1 RPDGGAASGAERDTV
16 AAVQGLVI
24 VVVLFALF
32 WLLLI
37 RPQRRRQA
45 QQNALIQ
52 NVEVGDE
59 IVTAGGLFGHVKGV
73 ADDELLVEIAPGTSV
88 RIARRAV
95 ASIVGPE
102 DEEEDEE
109 LEAGEEPEHEAAAE
123 ETPR

>member
-1 RPDGGAASGAERDTV
+1 MPA
-16 AAVQGLVI
+16 LII

-32 WLLLI
+32 WLLMV

-45 QQNALIQ
+45 EQSALIQ
-52 NVEVGDE
+52 SIEVGDE
-59 IVTAGGLFGHVKGV
+59 IVTAGGLFGHVKSV

-95 ASIVGPE
+95 AGVVGPE
-102 DEEEDEE
+102 EDDEGE
-109 LEAGEEPEHEAAAE
+109 LEAGEVHEAEPEAAAE

>member
-1 RPDGGAASGAERDTV
+1 
-16 AAVQGLVI
+16 VQGLII

-73 ADDELLVEIAPGTSV
+73 ADDELLVEIAPGTNV

-95 ASIVGPE
+95 ADIVGPE
-102 DEEEDEE
+102 EEDEGE
-109 LEAGEEPEHEAAAE
+109 LEAGEEPEPEHEAATE

>member
-1 RPDGGAASGAERDTV
+1 MTGF
-16 AAVQGLVI
+16 LI
-24 VVVLFALF
+24 IVVLFALF

-45 QQNALIQ
+45 EQTALIQ
-52 NVEVGDE
+52 NVQVGDE
-59 IVTAGGLFGHVKGV
+59 IVTAGGLFGHVQSL

-95 ASIVGPE
+95 AGIVGPE
-102 DEEEDEE
+102 EEDEDEEDEGE
-109 LEAGEEPEHEAAAE
+109 LEAGEEPGPEHEAAPE

>member
-1 RPDGGAASGAERDTV
+1 MT
-16 AAVQGLVI
+16 GLVI
-24 VVVLFALF
+24 IVVLFALF

-45 QQNALIQ
+45 EQTALIQ

-59 IVTAGGLFGHVKGV
+59 IVTAGGLFGHVQGV
-73 ADDELLVEIAPGTSV
+73 ADDELLVEIAPGTNV

-95 ASIVGPE
+95 ASIVGPGE
-102 DEEEDEE
+102 EDDEEAEEE
-109 LEAGEEPEHEAAAE
+109 LEAGEAREAEHEAAAE

>member
-1 RPDGGAASGAERDTV
+1 VASI
-16 AAVQGLVI
+16 LVI
-24 VVVLFALF
+24 VILFALF

-45 QQNALIQ
+45 QQDALIQ

-59 IVTAGGLFGHVKGV
+59 IVTAGGLFGHVKSI
-73 ADDELLVEIAPGTSV
+73 ADDELLVEIAPGTDV

-95 ASIVGPE
+95 AGIVGPE
-102 DEEEDEE
+102 DEDEEE
-109 LEAGEEPEHEAAAE
+109 LEAGEEPEREHEAATE